1 MILVL
6 MVCCQAAVTMA
17 NDVRLIGVSEKTELL
32 PLPYLDILHQTYLL
46 SDSSDDQYAW
56 AKSTEILTN
65 DRPSYEESEEEGTDF
80 EPILVVPG
88 RSLVGEM
95 QGGDAPQSGE
105 GFPEGNVLPLDPWLA
120 ENFLVGTTVMPPNPS
135 TEEAAHPV
143 LQLGIPLPI
152 QVQDV
157 KEHTTD
163 PTQLPLG
170 ELLPFQLENEVPNQ
184 PFGYLVTV
192 PSLKYGNGSN
202 DQGTVENPTLAARF
216 EMWKEWTLN
225 DYCTAFR
232 YISQQFAQVDW
243 ASLLLKIQEGD
254 SVDQRSFYMELLLRE
269 LN

>member
-6 MVCCQAAVTMA
+6 TVCCQAAVTRA
-17 NDVRLIGVSEKTELL
+17 DDVRLVGTSENTELL

-46 SDSSDDQYAW
+46 SDSADDQYAW
-56 AKSTEILTN
+56 AKATEISTN
-65 DRPSYEESEEEGTDF
+65 DRPSYEESEEGTDL

-95 QGGDAPQSGE
+95 QGRDAPQPGE

-120 ENFLVGTTVMPPNPS
+120 ENFLVGTTVMQPNPS

-157 KEHTTD
+157 KEHVTD
-163 PTQLPLG
+163 PMQLPLG
-170 ELLPFQLENEVPNQ
+170 ELLPLQLGNEAPNQ
-184 PFGYLVTV
+184 PFGYMVTV
-192 PSLKYGNGSN
+192 PTLKYGNRPN
-202 DQGTVENPTLAARF
+202 DQETVENPTLAARF

-243 ASLLLKIQEGD
+243 ASLLSKIQEGE
-254 SVDQRSFYMELLLRE
+254 SVDQGSFYMELLLRE